1 MDAGIWTADVR
12 LGTLM
17 DAGIRTADVR
27 LGTLMGESFG
37 FGFAFWGFF

>member
-37 FGFAFWGFF
+37 FGFAFWGFL

>member
-1 MDAGIWTADVR
+1 
-12 LGTLM
+12 M